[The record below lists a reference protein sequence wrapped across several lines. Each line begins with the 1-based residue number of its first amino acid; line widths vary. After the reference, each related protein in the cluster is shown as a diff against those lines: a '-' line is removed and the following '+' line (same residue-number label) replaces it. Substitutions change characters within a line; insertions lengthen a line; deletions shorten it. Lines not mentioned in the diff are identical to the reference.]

1 MENFKDIWSQKQT
14 YEKVLSVIGIICS
27 ISIIILAGMHIL
39 GIWENSI
46 NVFQPLMGLLMLIQS
61 IQYWKKY
68 KIVAIFSLC
77 VALFIFLISIS
88 IFGIR

>member
-1 MENFKDIWSQKQT
+1 MKNIKDIWSQNQT

-39 GIWENSI
+39 GIWKTAI
-46 NVFQPLMGLLMLIQS
+46 NVSQPLMGLLMLIQG
-61 IQYWKKY
+61 IQYWKKS

-77 VALFIFLISIS
+77 VALFIFWFQFLYL
-88 IFGIR
+88 